1 MTFGMQFNDD
11 YGAINFSTASKSI
24 TVIDSFF
31 VGAGASDSR
40 TYSDPVLN
48 ELNNAGK
55 LSVVAYEVPYGSY
68 PLSQAPVKKS
78 ITYSSGGSITVSVS
92 GGNMNARILVMLK

>member
-1 MTFGMQFNDD
+1 MTFGLQFNNA
-11 YGAINFSTASKSI
+11 YGTINFSTASKSI

-31 VGAGASDSR
+31 VAAGASDSR

-68 PLSQAPVKKS
+68 PNSLAPVKKS

>member
-1 MTFGMQFNDD
+1 MTFGIQFANSS
-11 YGAINFSTASKSI
+11 GTINFSTAYKSI

-40 TYSDPVLN
+40 NYSDPVLN
-48 ELNNAGK
+48 ELNNSGK

-68 PLSQAPVKKS
+68 PNSLAPEKKS
-78 ITYSSGGSITVSVS
+78 ITYSSGASITVSVS
-92 GGNMNARILVMLK
+92 GGNMNGRILVMCK